1 MMYRSFFVVVLLLVC
16 FSDAFQ
22 WTKQPL
28 EVAQTV
34 GSRLLLEWD
43 YSLTTDEAIS
53 ARAFALL
60 IFEKEKT
67 PGSRQWT
74 AVAAKNV
81 NNDSVS
87 AIDPRASVSVRA
99 TLAVNRTD
107 MTDDTNYRCT
117 FLSTFAT
124 PESKVLVH
132 IRAVPNPTQVIPPSR
147 IPPRF
152 PSACNFDSEMC
163 GWQSSTGNSFSWTRR
178 GGGTPSLG
186 TGPSKDHTT
195 GSGHYVYTEASGSS
209 YGDRATLRGFFYGTS
224 YSTRCLGFWYNMY
237 GSGMG
242 ILLVKIDDVTRWRQ
256 SGDQDN
262 RWLYQEVQFNIFGNG
277 TFQVDFEAFRGHDQF
292 SDIAIDDI
300 TFAVG
305 SCSGASTTPP
315 TTRITQPT
323 TSPSS
328 NIVRLV
334 NGHSSNSGR
343 VEIYHNGVWGTVC
356 DDSWDINDARVVCR
370 QLGYPGVVA
379 SHSSAHFGQGNGT
392 IWMDGVACN
401 GTERFL
407 SSCRFNGWGVHDC
420 YHFEDAGVTCTSLYT
435 STPTPHS
442 YDPGASTTPPT
453 TRITQPTTAPSSN
466 IVRLVNGH
474 SSNSGRVEIYH
485 DGVWGTVCD
494 DSWDINDA
502 RVVCRQLGY
511 PGVVASHSSA
521 HFGQGKGTIWMDGV
535 ACNGTERF
543 LSSCRFNGWG
553 VHNCYHFEDA
563 GVTCTS
569 LNTPTPTP
577 NSYDPACDFERS
589 TCIWRN
595 VYGDDFDWTRHRGT
609 TGSYGTGPSGDHTTG
624 SGYYMYT
631 ETSPRNPNDTAILRA
646 SLRSNTTLNQCLTF
660 WYHMYGSGMGT
671 LRVKINGVT
680 RWQRSG
686 SQGNY
691 WRFQEILYSVFGYY
705 DIEFQ
710 GIRGNDFTSDIA
722 IDDLRSSCTQDAPV
736 KVNVHFNTTSRD
748 TAVHGESVTVTC
760 SSQAYPAARC
770 KVSHVSSGVSGSSG
784 ELVIPSYTEMNQGM
798 YECLCSN
805 IYGFLSGYG
814 KLTTYVRPHNTTATP
829 ASLMINETDPIL
841 LTCRST
847 GNPIPEFK
855 WTKNGRVIHV
865 GHVINIARS
874 FKTDEGVYTCVAQNG
889 RGFTNSV
896 SLTVSIVYYSPRIQQ
911 PLQNDTF
918 VEDVSRNFRLYCNA
932 TGNPRPMISWRKRED
947 PGRDFVNGPELTLR
961 MSRDSKGNYTCTATN
976 DRGSVTSIV
985 GVIDMKFKPY
995 RTTLTTG
1002 KPNPV
1007 ALGNARAT
1015 LYCSATAEPAVL
1027 WYEILHKGRQVAN
1040 NTRGEHVIE
1049 KVKRVHGGDYTCV
1062 PYNAIGKGVNVT
1074 TVLTV
1079 LGDVTIFNP
1088 PINKTI
1094 NEEGDVSFTCNA
1106 TSTLVG
1112 SWPLNTK
1119 ITWKNLPNHGKQIG
1133 SGPVLTLKN
1142 VTQQQGGKYECEA
1155 ENGVGL
1161 PDRASAYLTVHYKPI
1176 STRFEASYNFN
1187 SKDTV
1192 ATLKCS
1198 AQALPEPQ
1206 YRIYRNGTL
1215 LSVGNGTLIV
1225 RNGSDYLYF
1234 NCTPF
1239 NSLGDGPTKTL
1250 VLSMAVCGIKGHR
1263 VRPLA
1268 MPMIM
1273 GGANAE
1279 HGEWPWQVS
1288 MKLNS
1293 SSLPHICGG
1302 NVISPW
1308 WVLTAAH
1315 CVQDERAS
1323 NIKLTMGEWRL
1334 FNVDGTEQVIP
1345 VERIISHANYS
1356 YNTLDYDYALLKL
1369 TRPLNFTQY
1378 VQPVCLP
1385 DSDFPAGTLCYVTGW
1400 GSTKYRGS
1408 PSPNYLQE
1416 VGLPLVNHSQCLATY
1431 LTASRKITPRMR
1443 CAGTEG
1449 VAKAVCSGDSGGP
1462 LVCERGGRWF
1472 LMGLSSWGWACPQA
1486 RPQVF
1491 SDVLAAMDWI
1501 REKTR
1506 YYGKPL

>member
-28 EVAQTV
+28 GVAQTV

-43 YSLTTDEAIS
+43 YSLTPDEAIS
-53 ARAFALL
+53 ARSFALL

-67 PGSRQWT
+67 TGSRQWT

-81 NNDSVS
+81 NDDSVS
-87 AIDPRASVSVRA
+87 AIDPRASVSGRA

-124 PESKVLVH
+124 PESKVPVH

-152 PSACNFDSEMC
+152 PS
-163 GWQSSTGNSFSWTRR
+163 
-178 GGGTPSLG
+178 
-186 TGPSKDHTT
+186 
-195 GSGHYVYTEASGSS
+195 
-209 YGDRATLRGFFYGTS
+209 
-224 YSTRCLGFWYNMY
+224 
-237 GSGMG
+237 
-242 ILLVKIDDVTRWRQ
+242 
-256 SGDQDN
+256 
-262 RWLYQEVQFNIFGNG
+262 
-277 TFQVDFEAFRGHDQF
+277 
-292 SDIAIDDI
+292 
-300 TFAVG
+300 
-305 SCSGASTTPP
+305 
-315 TTRITQPT
+315 
-323 TSPSS
+323 
-328 NIVRLV
+328 
-334 NGHSSNSGR
+334 
-343 VEIYHNGVWGTVC
+343 
-356 DDSWDINDARVVCR
+356 
-370 QLGYPGVVA
+370 
-379 SHSSAHFGQGNGT
+379 
-392 IWMDGVACN
+392 
-401 GTERFL
+401 
-407 SSCRFNGWGVHDC
+407 
-420 YHFEDAGVTCTSLYT
+420 
-435 STPTPHS
+435 
-442 YDPGASTTPPT
+442 
-453 TRITQPTTAPSSN
+453 
-466 IVRLVNGH
+466 
-474 SSNSGRVEIYH
+474 
-485 DGVWGTVCD
+485 
-494 DSWDINDA
+494 
-502 RVVCRQLGY
+502 
-511 PGVVASHSSA
+511 
-521 HFGQGKGTIWMDGV
+521 
-535 ACNGTERF
+535 
-543 LSSCRFNGWG
+543 
-553 VHNCYHFEDA
+553 
-563 GVTCTS
+563 
-569 LNTPTPTP
+569 
-577 NSYDPACDFERS
+577 ACDFERS

-631 ETSPRNPNDTAILRA
+631 ETSLRNPNDTAILRA

-722 IDDLRSSCTQDAPV
+722 IDDLRSSCTQVPPEISYISPSAKVREGQRFVLRCQVIPKNSSSEVYWTRNGERLDNLTRTNDSVIYTQIAEPSMAGTYVCVASSIYGEDRNSTILIVLYAPV

-814 KLTTYVRPHNTTATP
+814 KLTTY
-829 ASLMINETDPIL
+829 
-841 LTCRST
+841 
-847 GNPIPEFK
+847 
-855 WTKNGRVIHV
+855 
-865 GHVINIARS
+865 
-874 FKTDEGVYTCVAQNG
+874 
-889 RGFTNSV
+889 
-896 SLTVSIVYYSPRIQQ
+896 
-911 PLQNDTF
+911 
-918 VEDVSRNFRLYCNA
+918 
-932 TGNPRPMISWRKRED
+932 
-947 PGRDFVNGPELTLR
+947 
-961 MSRDSKGNYTCTATN
+961 
-976 DRGSVTSIV
+976 
-985 GVIDMKFKPY
+985 
-995 RTTLTTG
+995 
-1002 KPNPV
+1002 
-1007 ALGNARAT
+1007 
-1015 LYCSATAEPAVL
+1015 
-1027 WYEILHKGRQVAN
+1027 
-1040 NTRGEHVIE
+1040 
-1049 KVKRVHGGDYTCV
+1049 
-1062 PYNAIGKGVNVT
+1062 
-1074 TVLTV
+1074 
-1079 LGDVTIFNP
+1079 GDVTIFNP

-1250 VLSMAVCGIKGHR
+1250 VLSMGK
-1263 VRPLA
+1263 
-1268 MPMIM
+1268 
-1273 GGANAE
+1273 
-1279 HGEWPWQVS
+1279 
-1288 MKLNS
+1288 
-1293 SSLPHICGG
+1293 
-1302 NVISPW
+1302 
-1308 WVLTAAH
+1308 
-1315 CVQDERAS
+1315 
-1323 NIKLTMGEWRL
+1323 
-1334 FNVDGTEQVIP
+1334 NVDLL
-1345 VERIISHANYS
+1345 R
-1356 YNTLDYDYALLKL
+1356 NTDRLD
-1369 TRPLNFTQY
+1369 
-1378 VQPVCLP
+1378 
-1385 DSDFPAGTLCYVTGW
+1385 
-1400 GSTKYRGS
+1400 
-1408 PSPNYLQE
+1408 
-1416 VGLPLVNHSQCLATY
+1416 
-1431 LTASRKITPRMR
+1431 
-1443 CAGTEG
+1443 
-1449 VAKAVCSGDSGGP
+1449 
-1462 LVCERGGRWF
+1462 
-1472 LMGLSSWGWACPQA
+1472 LM
-1486 RPQVF
+1486 
-1491 SDVLAAMDWI
+1491 
-1501 REKTR
+1501 
-1506 YYGKPL
+1506 